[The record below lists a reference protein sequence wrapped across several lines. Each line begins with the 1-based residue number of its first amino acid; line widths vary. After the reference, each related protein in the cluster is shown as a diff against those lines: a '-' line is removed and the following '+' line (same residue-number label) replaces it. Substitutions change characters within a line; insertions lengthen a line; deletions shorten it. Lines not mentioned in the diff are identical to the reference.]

1 MTSKSLA
8 LPRFRA
14 RAGALAAVAAI
25 ALATAGCIRKGPEE
39 VTGSIGSGRPEDARR
54 SAEAWGERFQA
65 NPADTTAAINYA
77 RALRAS
83 DQRAQA
89 VAVLQQTAI
98 RAPNNFEL
106 LAAYGKALSD
116 IGRYKEAA
124 EVLGR
129 AHLPER
135 PDWRILSAQ
144 GTVADQMGDHA
155 LAQSYYQTALK
166 IAPGEPTVLSNLG
179 LSYALSKKL
188 GDAETT
194 LRQANASQAADGRV
208 RQNLALVLGLQ
219 DRFNEAE
226 EVLRRDLAPAEAA
239 ANASAMRGLVSQPN
253 SWKAIKHAD
262 GKKPSKAAPVRAAAA
277 KPTEE

>member
-8 LPRFRA
+8 GPRLRL
-14 RAGALAAVAAI
+14 RAGVLAAVATI

-39 VTGSIGSGRPEDARR
+39 ITGSIGGRQEDIRR

-65 NPADTTAAINYA
+65 NPADATAAINYA

-89 VAVLQQTAI
+89 LAVLQQAAI
-98 RAPNNFEL
+98 RAPNSFEL
-106 LAAYGKALSD
+106 LAAYGKALAD
-116 IGRYKEAA
+116 VGRYKEAA

-144 GTVADQMGDHA
+144 GAIADQMGDHG
-155 LAQSYYQTALK
+155 LAQSYYETALK
-166 IAPGEPTVLSNLG
+166 IAPGEPTLLSNLG
-179 LSYALSKKL
+179 LSYALSKRL
-188 GDAETT
+188 PEAEKT
-194 LRQANASQAADGRV
+194 LRQANAGQGADVRV

-219 DRFNEAE
+219 GRFNEAE
-226 EVLRRDLAPAEAA
+226 EVLRRDLSQPEAA
-239 ANASAMRGLVSQPN
+239 ANVSALRGLVSQPN
-253 SWKAIKHAD
+253 SWKAIKRAD
-262 GKKPSKAAPVRAAAA
+262 EKKPKAEPVRAAAA
-277 KPTEE
+277 KAAQE